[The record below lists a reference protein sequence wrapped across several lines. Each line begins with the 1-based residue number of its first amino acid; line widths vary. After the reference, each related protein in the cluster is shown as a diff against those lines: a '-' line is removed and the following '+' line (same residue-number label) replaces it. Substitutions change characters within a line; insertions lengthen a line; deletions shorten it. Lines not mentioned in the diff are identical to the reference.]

1 MKKLLYTRNMQ
12 PVQTGD
18 VVQFSGRTWTVF
30 EVCTMDDTL
39 HCTGYVWVR
48 SNDEQGQM
56 VKVIGGWIKAAEF
69 EVK

>member
-1 MKKLLYTRNMQ
+1 MKQLLYTRNMQ
-12 PVQTGD
+12 PVNTGD

-30 EVCTMDDTL
+30 EVCQHESL

-48 SNDEQGQM
+48 SNDEQGQL
-56 VKVIGGWIKAAEF
+56 VKVIGGWIKAGEF

>member
-1 MKKLLYTRNMQ
+1 MKQLLYTCNMM

-18 VVQFSGRTWTVF
+18 VVKFSGRTWTVF
-30 EVCTMDDTL
+30 EVCDQQSIG
-39 HCTGYVWVR
+39 HTGYVWVR
-48 SNDEQGQM
+48 SNDEQGQL